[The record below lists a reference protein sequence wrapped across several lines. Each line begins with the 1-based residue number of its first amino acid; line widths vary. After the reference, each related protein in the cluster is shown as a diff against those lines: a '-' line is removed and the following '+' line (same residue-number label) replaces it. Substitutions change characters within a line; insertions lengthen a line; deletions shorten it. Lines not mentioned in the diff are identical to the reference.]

1 MSDTGHS
8 HRVAQLSRMLAEAG
22 GLHEDAA
29 MIEACAH
36 LHDLGKIDV
45 PPEIL
50 NKPGKL
56 TAAEFEVVKQHAR
69 LGAER
74 IRGMMEFLAFA
85 YSTALFHHEH
95 YDGLGGYEGLK
106 GEEIPVYARIV
117 GIADVLD
124 ALVSRRPYKEPWNLA
139 DALGYMAAES
149 GKHFD
154 PAWIAALLRCEDE
167 VKNLYERSDE
177 NEPQHD

>member
-1 MSDTGHS
+1 MSENGHGN
-8 HRVAQLSRMLAEAG
+8 RVARLSRMLAEAG
-22 GLHEDAA
+22 GLHEDAPL
-29 MIEACAH
+29 IEACAR
-36 LHDLGKIDV
+36 LHDIGKVDV

-117 GIADVLD
+117 GLCDVVD
-124 ALVSRRPYKEPWNLA
+124 AMVSRRPYKEPIPLGSVLA
-139 DALGYMAAES
+139 YVRENAGS
-149 GKHFD
+149 HFD
-154 PAWIAALLRCEDE
+154 PHWADVLLRCEDE
-167 VKNLYERSDE
+167 VKNLYEGTE
-177 NEPQHD
+177 NQ